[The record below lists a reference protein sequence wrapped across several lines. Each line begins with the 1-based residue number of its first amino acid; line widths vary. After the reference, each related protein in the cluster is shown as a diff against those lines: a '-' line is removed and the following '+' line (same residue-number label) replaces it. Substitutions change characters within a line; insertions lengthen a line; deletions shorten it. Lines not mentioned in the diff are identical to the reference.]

1 MPKVLNTVILT
12 FALAVSTMLPKTGEA
27 WAQVRK
33 DVSEF
38 AGERCNTPP
47 RGSGVVVGQFSGVD
61 DSPFV
66 SGGDGRVPITRFRC
80 FASMEECKGWL
91 YTMQSKYSNAGPPSL
106 VRCDVR

>member
-1 MPKVLNTVILT
+1 MSKALNIVVLAFT
-12 FALAVSTMLPKTGEA
+12 LAASTMLAEPGET

-33 DVSEF
+33 DVGEF

-47 RGSGVVVGQFSGVD
+47 RGSGIVLGQFNGVD

-66 SGGDGRVPITRFRC
+66 SGGDARVPINRFRC

-91 YTMQSKYSNAGPPSL
+91 YTMQSKYSNAGIPSV